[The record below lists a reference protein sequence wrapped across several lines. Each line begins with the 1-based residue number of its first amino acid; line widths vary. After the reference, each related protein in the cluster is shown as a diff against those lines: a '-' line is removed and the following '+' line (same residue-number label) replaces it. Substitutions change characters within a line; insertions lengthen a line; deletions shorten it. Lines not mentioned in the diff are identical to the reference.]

1 MPKAGRFDYPNIGL
15 DTVVK
20 KLKKFHEIIK
30 TDESSREVIAQTLGM
45 SVGGGRFVALIS
57 SLDKYGLIKT
67 GGKRI
72 VITERGKF
80 ILYGT
85 DSEIEKAKNKAVANV
100 ELFTELHGRYGQKA
114 NEEQIRAFLLQEANI
129 DISKAKKTAKSVHR
143 IYNNVSKHI
152 TPAKKFPPSSQLRLG
167 GKEFGR
173 RETKIQNEKETPRSE
188 LLQIKYGD
196 FYVEATKEDAKAI
209 LLMLVKKLG
218 IDLEEKN

>member
-20 KLKKFHEIIK
+20 KLRKFHDVIK
-30 TDESSREVIAQTLGM
+30 TDESSREVMAQTLGM
-45 SVGGGRFVALIS
+45 SVVGGRFVTLIS

-67 GGKRI
+67 GGKKI
-72 VITERGKF
+72 LITERGKF

-85 DSEIEKAKNKAVANV
+85 DSEIEKTKNKAVTNV
-100 ELFTELHGRYGQKA
+100 ELFTQLHNRYGQKA

-129 DISKAKKTAKSVHR
+129 DISRAQKTAKSVHR

-152 TPAKKFPPSSQLRLG
+152 TSAKEFPPSSQLKLG
-167 GKEFGR
+167 GKAFGR
-173 RETKIQNEKETPRSE
+173 RDTKIQNEKGTPRLE

-209 LLMLVKKLG
+209 LLMLAKKLG